1 MVKCVQFILL
11 FIFFFLS
18 FFFPSYFPAFPC
30 FPGKCGIKAGFLI
43 PSLCLSPSHFGFSK
57 GVKQRQA
64 PLLLNYNRKIS
75 KNMIVWV
82 SIKYLYCCRYM
93 KEKKCILPLSL
104 PLSLS
109 LPCILRKMLLYCY
122 ILYREM
128 PYKIICFG
136 LENFCIKSWI

>member
-1 MVKCVQFILL
+1 MVKICAVYLI
-11 FIFFFLS
+11 IFFSF
-18 FFFPSYFPAFPC
+18 FFFPSYFPAFPS
-30 FPGKCGIKAGFLI
+30 FPGKSGIKAGFLI
-43 PSLCLSPSHFGFSK
+43 PGLCLSPLHFGFCK

-93 KEKKCILPLSL
+93 KEKKMYITS
-104 PLSLS
+104 LSLS
-109 LPCILRKMLLYCY
+109 LSRILRKMLLYCY
-122 ILYREM
+122 ILYRET

-136 LENFCIKSWI
+136 FENFSIKSWI